1 MKKWKLLLGALVA
14 LLVVLA
20 IVWTTSIDHALE
32 RAIEQYGSEALGV
45 PVRVGSV
52 TIRAGQ
58 GKGTIRDLHIGQPD
72 GFGRGDAA
80 AFEEITLD
88 LDVESLISGDP
99 YRIELARVAAPQVVY
114 VVGADGK
121 SNLKALQRNLERYSD
136 SGEAATAPDGE
147 PSDLRLR
154 IDRLEIERGRI
165 DADLGRLGLPNSTTN
180 LPAMHFRDLGGAKGA
195 PPGQIASQVGMRFFA
210 QTLTTVANSAIGA
223 TLDQTLKQG
232 TKTIR
237 GLLDK
242 LRLP

>member
-1 MKKWKLLLGALVA
+1 MKKWRLLLGAGVFVLVA
-14 LLVVLA
+14 LV
-20 IVWTTSIDHALE
+20 IVWTTSVDYALE

-52 TIRAGQ
+52 TIWATQ
-58 GKGTIRDLHIGQPD
+58 GKGTIRGLQIGQPD
-72 GFGRGDAA
+72 GFGSGDAA

-88 LDVESLISGDP
+88 LDIESLISGNP
-99 YRIELARVAAPQVVY
+99 YRIELARVAAPQVAY
-114 VVGADGK
+114 VVAADGT
-121 SNLKALQRNLERYSD
+121 SNLKALQRNLERYSA
-136 SGEAATAPDGE
+136 SGETSKAPDGE

-165 DADLGRLGLPNSTTN
+165 DADLGRVGLSRSTAN

-195 PPGQIASQVGMRFFA
+195 PPGQIASQVGMRFLA
-210 QTLTTVANSAIGA
+210 QTLTTVANSAIGSS
-223 TLDQTLKQG
+223 LDQVLKQG
-232 TKTIR
+232 TKTVR